1 MRTAQEGQL
10 QELGYVSAIPL
21 CYTIKGKSKIIK
33 NAIDFQKFD
42 FTQLNFD
49 IDRYIIDNTTG
60 NTKEQYLLFANY
72 QFNI

>member
-21 CYTIKGKSKIIK
+21 CYTMKNKSKIIK
-33 NAIDFQKFD
+33 NAIDFAKFD
-42 FTQLNFD
+42 FTKLNFD

-60 NTKEQYLLFANY
+60 NSNEQYLLFANY